1 MISVLLAKKIAELFV
16 YLFLGVLLVKTRV
29 MKVSDAKVLST
40 LTLYLIMPCVILRSF
55 QVDMT
60 SEVLS
65 GLAIACAAA
74 VLIHI
79 LYFTVGWA
87 FGRFSGATDI
97 EKGSVI
103 YTNCGNLVLPIIIS
117 VIGAEWVIYQSAYAA
132 VFNIMIWTHGRMI
145 IAGREAVQLKKIILN
160 VNIIAILC
168 GILLLVTGT
177 RFSGMPL
184 TIMNSLA
191 DMIGPL
197 SMVVTGF
204 ILAGMDLTKMKTMKR
219 LPLVVLVR
227 MIVCP
232 LLVLL
237 LFKVT
242 NLAGCAEGGKA
253 VLLISFLSAIAPSS
267 ATINQ
272 FAIIFDRDAEYSA
285 AINVV
290 TTLSCIVTM
299 PLMVM
304 LYEHLL

>member
-1 MISVLLAKKIAELFV
+1 MISVLLAKKIAELFI
-16 YLFLGVLLVKTRV
+16 YLLLGVILVKSGI

-65 GLAIACAAA
+65 GLAIAAAAA

-79 LYFTVGWA
+79 LYFAVGWA
-87 FGRFSGATDI
+87 WGRFGGATDI
-97 EKGSVI
+97 ETGSVI

-117 VIGAEWVIYQSAYAA
+117 VLGSEWVIYQSAYAA
-132 VFNIMIWTHGRMI
+132 VFNITIWTHGRMI
-145 IAGREAVQLKKIILN
+145 FAGKDAIQLKKIILN
-160 VNIIAILC
+160 VNIIAIIC
-168 GILLLVTGT
+168 GVLLLVTGT
-177 RFSGMPL
+177 RFTGMPL
-184 TIMNSLA
+184 TIMNTLA

-197 SMVVTGF
+197 SMIVTGF
-204 ILAGMDLTKMKTMKR
+204 ILGGMDFSKMKTMKR
-219 LPLVVLVR
+219 LPLVVFMR

-242 NLAGCAEGGKA
+242 NLAGFMEGGKA

-267 ATINQ
+267 STINQ

-290 TTLSCIVTM
+290 TTLSCILTM

-304 LYEHLL
+304 LYEQLL